1 MMLRTEKLSK
11 RLGSFCLREISL
23 EVARGEYYVLLGRS
37 GAGKTQLL
45 ELICG
50 LTLPRSG
57 RVFLEGE
64 DITYKKVQ
72 ERGIGL
78 VFQDLALFPHY
89 SVKDNIMYPLRIKG
103 LSLKERV
110 DRVQRA
116 AEEMNITDL
125 LLRKPDT
132 LSGGEKQRVALAR
145 TLVTEPRM
153 LLLDEPM
160 ASVDASLKD
169 NIRRLLRRL
178 NRNGM
183 TIVHVTHDFGEAV
196 SLASRVGVMHN
207 GRIIQEGRPEEVFS
221 HPVNRFVARYAGIKN
236 FFRVTFIK
244 SYNSCSGITD
254 KRTRFKMPNGT
265 YPSAGLLIIGSSE
278 ILLSRQGAA
287 GIKIN
292 NIHGVIDDVVP
303 SSTGYEITVNAG
315 DFFYADITR
324 RDMEEYNFVTG
335 EKVIISFRSE
345 ALRLVGE
352 GEDKNEY

>member
-1 MMLRTEKLSK
+1 VEVPMMLSGLSREKRK
-11 RLGSFCLREISL
+11 DRAFR
-23 EVARGEYYVLLGRS
+23 
-37 GAGKTQLL
+37 LL
-45 ELICG
+45 E
-50 LTLPRSG
+50 S
-57 RVFLEGE
+57 V
-64 DITYKKVQ
+64 
-72 ERGIGL
+72 GIAHRIN
-78 VFQDLALFPHY
+78 FSPQ
-89 SVKDNIMYPLRIKG
+89 NI
-103 LSLKERV
+103 
-110 DRVQRA
+110 
-116 AEEMNITDL
+116 
-125 LLRKPDT
+125 
-132 LSGGEKQRVALAR
+132 SGGEKQRVALAR